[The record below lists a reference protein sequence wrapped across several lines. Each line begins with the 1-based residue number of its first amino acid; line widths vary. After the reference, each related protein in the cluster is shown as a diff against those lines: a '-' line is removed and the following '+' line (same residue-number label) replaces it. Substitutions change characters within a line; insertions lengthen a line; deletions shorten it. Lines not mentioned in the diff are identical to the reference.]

1 MKEQLP
7 PAPIESHVTNPFHQ
21 AYKIEDCI
29 YDNATP
35 QIKDIISDLSE
46 AHNEYYTIDHLDHLT
61 DQIRHNQ
68 LSYIRDAI
76 DYYNILTKRLYK
88 HKNSNFNDWSQTE
101 VGTTAW
107 RVKQIIEAG
116 GVSLKLIAA
125 GHTQLPLN
133 SSQAFAMSKL
143 DDERLVEVWETVL
156 DIYSVH
162 EITAEKIKLVAY
174 PPEPTQLLKPN
185 YVKLSPAT
193 YEKLV
198 LGALSCRQSIN
209 DYVSNLI
216 KSFELQ
222 KCKYFLLFLLG
233 LNNTLL
239 SDDN

>member
-1 MKEQLP
+1 MQDLLP
-7 PAPIESHVTNPFHQ
+7 PAPIESHVTNPFDQ
-21 AYKIEDCI
+21 AYKIEECI

-35 QIKDIISDLSE
+35 QIKEIIDDVNDS
-46 AHNEYYTIDHLDHLT
+46 HNDYYTIDQLDDLT
-61 DQIRHNQ
+61 HQIKHNQ

-76 DYYNILTKRLYK
+76 DYYNIKTKRLYK
-88 HKNSNFNDWSQTE
+88 AKYSSFNDWSQNE
-101 VGTTAW
+101 VSMTAW
-107 RVKQIIEAG
+107 RVNQIINAG

-143 DDERLVEVWETVL
+143 DDERLIEVWETVL

-174 PPEPTQLLKPN
+174 PPEPTKLLKPN

-233 LNNTLL
+233 LNNML
-239 SDDN
+239 SSDSN